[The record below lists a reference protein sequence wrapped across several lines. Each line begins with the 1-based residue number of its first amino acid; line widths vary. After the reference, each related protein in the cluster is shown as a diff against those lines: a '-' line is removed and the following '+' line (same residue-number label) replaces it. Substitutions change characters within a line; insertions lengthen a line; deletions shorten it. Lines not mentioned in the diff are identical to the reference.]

1 MPMMQGGLSG
11 DGVFAVAAC
20 FGPAA
25 FQLNGSA
32 LVPWS
37 FNLFLFLIDFVFS
50 IEISVLHLRG

>member
-1 MPMMQGGLSG
+1 MPWEGRLSG

-25 FQLNGSA
+25 FQLNVSA

-37 FNLFLFLIDFVFS
+37 FNLFLILTGFVFPT
-50 IEISVLHLRG
+50 EVSVLHLRG

>member
-1 MPMMQGGLSG
+1 M
-11 DGVFAVAAC
+11 FAFAAR

-37 FNLFLFLIDFVFS
+37 FNLFLFLLGFVFS
-50 IEISVLHLRG
+50 HRNLSASSSRMRSGKRGR